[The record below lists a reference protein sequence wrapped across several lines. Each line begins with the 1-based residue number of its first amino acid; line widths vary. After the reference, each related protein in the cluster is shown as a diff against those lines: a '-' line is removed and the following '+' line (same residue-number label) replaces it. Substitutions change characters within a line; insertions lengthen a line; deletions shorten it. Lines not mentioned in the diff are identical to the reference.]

1 MIDVAVVGGG
11 IVGLATARA
20 LQLVGVQ
27 GVTVLEAE
35 PEVGLHQTGRNS
47 GVIHSGLYYSPG
59 SAKARMCVQ
68 GRRSLYRFCRDH
80 GIDHRRTGKL
90 VVATTPEEVSR
101 LEELECRGRKNGLE
115 ELTRVRADQLESRYP
130 ALRAAEGIRVRE
142 TGIVDFAEVTRV
154 LARRFQEA
162 GGSVKTGHRVTGV
175 EDDPPGLRVETEAGD
190 LATRHLIGCAG
201 LHADR
206 LARTCG
212 LDPGVRIV
220 PFRGAYYQLSDAP
233 EFLARV
239 PIYPVP
245 DSKMPFLGVH
255 FTPDLHGRVEAG
267 PSAVVALAR
276 EGYERTD
283 LSLRDL
289 GDLLEFPGFW
299 RMVTRHWSIG
309 LRELG
314 QSISKRL
321 FARSARRL
329 LPYLSV
335 SDLGARRTGVRAQA
349 IDRRGRLLDDFRF
362 AGDGRTLHVLNA
374 PSPAATAAL
383 AIGRHVA
390 SRAAEAW
397 SL

>member
-27 GVTVLEAE
+27 RVTVLEAE
-35 PEVGLHQTGRNS
+35 PEVGLHQSGRNS
-47 GVIHSGLYYSPG
+47 GVVHSGLYYPPG
-59 SAKARMCVQ
+59 SAKAKMCVQ

-90 VVATTPEEVSR
+90 VVASTPEEVSR
-101 LEELECRGRKNGLE
+101 LDELERRGRQNGLE
-115 ELTRVRADQLESRYP
+115 ELTRVRAEQLESRYP
-130 ALRAAEGIRVRE
+130 ALRAVEGIQVQE
-142 TGIVDFAEVTRV
+142 TGIVDFADVTRV
-154 LARRFQEA
+154 LATQFQEA
-162 GGSVKTGHRVTGV
+162 GGSVRTGHRVTGV
-175 EDDPPGLRVETEAGD
+175 EEDPPGLRVEAEAGD

-220 PFRGAYYQLSDAP
+220 PFRGAYYEVSTPP
-233 EFLARV
+233 EFLERV
-239 PIYPVP
+239 PVYPVP
-245 DSKMPFLGVH
+245 DPTLPFLGVH
-255 FTPDLHGRVEAG
+255 FTPDLAGRVEAG
-267 PSAVVALAR
+267 PSAVLALAR
-276 EGYERTD
+276 EGYDPTD

-289 GDLLEFPGFW
+289 GDLLGFPGFW
-299 RMVTRHWSIG
+299 RMASRHWRVGLEELASSVSKRWFTRKTRHLLSGLSI
-309 LRELG
+309 
-314 QSISKRL
+314 
-321 FARSARRL
+321 
-329 LPYLSV
+329 
-335 SDLGARRTGVRAQA
+335 SDLGAKRTGVRAQA
-349 IDRRGRLLDDFRF
+349 VDRRGRLVNDFRL
-362 AGDGRTLHVLNA
+362 AGDGRTLHVVNA

>member
-20 LQLVGVQ
+20 LQLEDVRR
-27 GVTVLEAE
+27 VTVLEAE
-35 PEVGLHQTGRNS
+35 PELGLHQTGRNS

-68 GRRSLYRFCRDH
+68 GRRSLYRFCRAH

-101 LEELECRGRKNGLE
+101 LDELERRGRKNDLE
-115 ELTRVRADQLESRYP
+115 GLTRVRAEQLGSRYP

-162 GGSVKTGHRVTGV
+162 GGSVKTGHRVTAV
-175 EDDPPGLRVETEAGD
+175 EDDPPGLRVKTEAGD
-190 LATRHLIGCAG
+190 LATRHLVGCAG

-212 LDPGVRIV
+212 LEPGVRIV
-220 PFRGAYYQLSDAP
+220 PFRGSYFEVSTPP
-233 EFLARV
+233 EFLQRV
-239 PIYPVP
+239 PVYPVP
-245 DSKMPFLGVH
+245 DPTLPFLGVH
-255 FTPDLHGRVEAG
+255 FTPDLAGRVEAG
-267 PSAVVALAR
+267 PSAVLALAR
-276 EGYERTD
+276 EGYQRAD
-283 LSLRDL
+283 VSLRDL
-289 GDLLEFPGFW
+289 GAMFAFPGFW
-299 RMVTRHWSIG
+299 RMASRHWRVG
-309 LRELG
+309 LEELA
-314 QSISKRL
+314 SSASKRR
-321 FARSARRL
+321 FARRSRHL
-329 LPYLSV
+329 LSGLST

-349 IDRRGRLLDDFRF
+349 IDRKGRLLDDFRF
-362 AGDGRTLHVLNA
+362 VGDGRSFHVLNA
-374 PSPAATAAL
+374 PSPAATSAL

-390 SRAAEAW
+390 IRAGEAW